1 MPTRERCSSV
11 VYSSSTVTILAT
23 KTSVR
28 KCVCAS
34 ATWTVLLPSDTHRK
48 HTSFFTSI
56 CDLFTD
62 SPSYMKCSH
71 SRIPLKNAR
80 SSSQQK
86 LSKIETLRL
95 AHNYIFALSQI
106 LTEGRPMEGS
116 RLLHV
121 LARGLSQ
128 ATANLLASSLGLCP
142 IHCQVQSYVRKYLS
156 QCLLAQL
163 SYSSFNIVT
172 YRPIARQRLNIHV
185 PANTQQ

>member
-1 MPTRERCSSV
+1 MESGTKRRQQDPRRNKANARER
-11 VYSSSTVTILAT
+11 
-23 KTSVR
+23 
-28 KCVCAS
+28 
-34 ATWTVLLPSDTHRK
+34 HRM
-48 HTSFFTSI
+48 HGLNAAL
-56 CDLFTD
+56 DRLR
-62 SPSYMKCSH
+62 

-142 IHCQVQSYVRKYLS
+142 IHCQGSPLCPCAWDVTSQPLNNYTANWVLQHANETSERKCSVPQQQQQSFSAKW
-156 QCLLAQL
+156 
-163 SYSSFNIVT
+163 
-172 YRPIARQRLNIHV
+172 
-185 PANTQQ
+185 